1 MLSRLI
7 YGARI
12 SLVVGFVA
20 ILIAMVIGS
29 TIGIVAGYIGGRFDQ
44 IVMGLLDVMLSFPTL
59 LLGLMIAA
67 MLGASLENLI
77 IAIAI
82 TEIAPFARVARAPTI
97 SLKQR
102 DFVEAGRALGFGPVR
117 IMGVHILPNMI
128 SDVVV
133 MSSLWMASAIRTEA
147 SLSFIGLGVPPPTPT
162 WGSMIREG
170 FENIL
175 DAWWLAVFPSLAILA
190 DRARAQPAR
199 RRACATRSIPSC
211 GRSDAHDRRRSR
223 HPEPAHRIPHRRR
236 AGIRPCATCRCRWRR
251 TRRSPSSAN
260 PAAAR
265 ASPRCRSCA
274 CCRRPARASARGE
287 LLFEGRDLAK
297 LSEREMSDIR
307 GNAIAMIFQEPM
319 TSLNPTMTV
328 GEQIAE
334 AITIHRGALAGR
346 GDGRGAAAAEGGQDP
361 VGRKPHRTTIRTSSP
376 AACASA

>member
-1 MLSRLI
+1 MADTATIAPARPGGLWLAFSNNRLSWLGLALLSVIVLVAIFAPLLSPHDPLQQNIVSRLEPPSAEFLLGTDTYGRDVLSRLM

-12 SLVVGFVA
+12 SLLVGFVA
-20 ILIAMVIGS
+20 ILIAMTIGS
-29 TIGIVAGYIGGRFDQ
+29 AIGIVAGYIGGRFDQ
-44 IVMGLLDVMLSFPTL
+44 FVMGLLDVMLSFPTL

-175 DAWWLAVFPSLAILA
+175 DAWWLAVFPSIAILLTVLA
-190 DRARAQPAR
+190 LNLL
-199 RRACATRSIPSC
+199 
-211 GRSDAHDRRRSR
+211 GDALRDAID
-223 HPEPAHRIPHRRR
+223 PKL
-236 AGIRPCATCRCRWRR
+236 
-251 TRRSPSSAN
+251 
-260 PAAAR
+260 
-265 ASPRCRSCA
+265 
-274 CCRRPARASARGE
+274 RGE
-287 LLFEGRDLAK
+287 
-297 LSEREMSDIR
+297 
-307 GNAIAMIFQEPM
+307 
-319 TSLNPTMTV
+319 
-328 GEQIAE
+328 
-334 AITIHRGALAGR
+334 
-346 GDGRGAAAAEGGQDP
+346 
-361 VGRKPHRTTIRTSSP
+361 
-376 AACASA
+376 